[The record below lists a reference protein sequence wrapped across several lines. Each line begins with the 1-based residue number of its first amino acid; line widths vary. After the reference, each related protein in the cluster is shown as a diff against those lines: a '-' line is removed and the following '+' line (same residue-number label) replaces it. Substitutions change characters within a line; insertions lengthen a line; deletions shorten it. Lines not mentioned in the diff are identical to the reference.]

1 MELGLPEGFYLP
13 LRAHADLNS
22 DFDHEDITRDL
33 MANVPLVSHEEA
45 IVTKRHVAILAETLV
60 AQEDQIMDYCGTSG
74 NLNASL
80 N

>member
-1 MELGLPEGFYLP
+1 
-13 LRAHADLNS
+13 
-22 DFDHEDITRDL
+22 